1 MSVIKQIIGFSAI
14 YIAFI
19 QVGYASFAAYHM
31 TTESSLVALNKIL
44 PNPVGMD
51 RFRANVIIGGT
62 EPFAEVCC

>member
-1 MSVIKQIIGFSAI
+1 MAVKKHIIFFSAI

-19 QVGYASFAAYHM
+19 QVRYASFAAYHM

-44 PNPVGMD
+44 SNPVGMD

>member
-1 MSVIKQIIGFSAI
+1 MLF
-14 YIAFI
+14 IAFI

-44 PNPVGMD
+44 PTSVGMD
-51 RFRANVIIGGT
+51 RFRANVVIGGT